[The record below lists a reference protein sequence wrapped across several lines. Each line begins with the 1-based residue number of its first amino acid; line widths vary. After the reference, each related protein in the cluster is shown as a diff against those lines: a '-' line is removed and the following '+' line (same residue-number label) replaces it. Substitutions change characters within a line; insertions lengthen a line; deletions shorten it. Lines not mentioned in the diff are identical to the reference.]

1 MNVQFSDLRPYDSNL
16 NMTSVGFEPCLT
28 LRLIKKS
35 ICFVGVRASFEK
47 YAITRKIITLTINP
61 HNSGAKPRFG
71 LMPTLI
77 FFSKRR
83 MNVIGRLGSA

>member
-16 NMTSVGFEPCLT
+16 NMTRVGFELCSTLQLT
-28 LRLIKKS
+28 EKRIF
-35 ICFVGVRASFEK
+35 FVGARVSFEK
-47 YAITRKIITLTINP
+47 YNFICKIITLIVNP

-77 FFSKRR
+77 FFSKGR